1 MSMKRNI
8 SLTAKGFSLLELM
21 VAMAIGLIIMG
32 AATQLF
38 KSAMDATRAITQ
50 TAEIQANLRAAVN
63 IMSKDISMAGSGLTS
78 GGFALAY
85 GNGATASRFAVDS
98 SRTWL
103 ANNSYPSGS
112 FGNPP
117 TIVPY
122 WMYGLIPGFQK
133 GMELGGPAN
142 IPATNQP
149 ADSITA
155 VYVDYSFPLNLY
167 QITNMT
173 DTTITL
179 QPPNPAPT
187 NPFPQILDPTGIKL
201 GDLIMLSNAKGTAVV
216 EVTGINPGGTIL
228 TFAAAD
234 PLNMNQPAN
243 PPLTSTLAY
252 LATVGTATANR
263 ILAVTYFVEVPNNG
277 QVPRLMRQVNG
288 QAPIAVADNI
298 IGVNFTYDLCDQNN
312 NGGGAVQC
320 AAIGD
325 PIAKGFT
332 LSQIHKV
339 NITVVGQALLSD
351 STNSKS
357 AALVTSVSTRNL
369 SFKDRYN

>member
-1 MSMKRNI
+1 MNRFNFKR
-8 SLTAKGFSLLELM
+8 TRGFSLLELLISM
-21 VAMAIGLIIMG
+21 VVGLIIMG

-38 KSAMDATRAITQ
+38 KSAMDATTVITQ
-50 TAEIQANLRAAVN
+50 TAEIQANARAAVN
-63 IMSKDISMAGSGLTS
+63 MMSKDISMAGSGLTS

-85 GNGATASRFAVDS
+85 GAGATASRFAVDQN
-98 SRTWL
+98 RTWL
-103 ANNSYPSGS
+103 NNNAYPSGQ

-122 WMYGLIPGFQK
+122 WMYGLIPGPAN
-133 GMELGGPAN
+133 GMELGGPGN

-149 ADSITA
+149 ADAITS

-167 QITNMT
+167 QITAMT
-173 DTTITL
+173 ATTITL

-187 NPFPQILDPTGIKL
+187 NPFPQILDPTGIKV

-216 EVTGINPGGTIL
+216 EVTGINAGGTVL
-228 TFAAAD
+228 TFAAND

-243 PPLTSTLAY
+243 PPLNSTLAY

-263 ILAVTYFVEVPNNG
+263 ILSVTYFAEVPNNG
-277 QVPRLMRQVNG
+277 QLPRLMRQVNG
-288 QAPIAVADNI
+288 QTPVPVADNI
-298 IGVNFTYDLCDQNN
+298 IGLTFTYDMCDQNN
-312 NGGGAVQC
+312 NGGGAVKC
-320 AAIGD
+320 ANITD

-339 NITVVGQALLSD
+339 NVTVLAQALMASGANSR
-351 STNSKS
+351 ST
-357 AALVTSVSTRNL
+357 ALTTSISTRNL